1 MINVP
6 STLKISLRA
15 LRVNKMRSALT
26 MLGIIIGVG
35 AVIAMLAVGTGASEK
50 ISEQISS
57 IGSNLIIILP
67 GSTTSGGLRMGM
79 GSQPTLTRDD
89 AEAIQRES
97 PAVQEVAPILNGAA
111 QIVYGNQNW
120 STGVTG
126 TTPSMLI
133 IRDWPLASGRG
144 FTEQDIRNAT
154 KVAILGQTV
163 VDNLFGNIDPVGQM
177 IRIKKV
183 PFVVIGVLDRKG
195 QSPQG
200 QDQDDTIYIPVTT
213 AQKKI
218 FGTSFPGMVRTIM
231 VKAKS
236 TEDLGPAEQQIN
248 ELLRQRHHIGPR
260 QDNDFTVRN
269 LTQIMQVAEQSTKVM
284 TLLLGAI
291 ASVSLLVG
299 GIGIM
304 NIMLVS
310 VTERTREIGIR
321 MAVGAKTWD
330 IRLQF
335 IIEALTLALIGGIAG
350 ILLGV
355 GGSMLLSLFAGWST
369 VVSTLSIIL
378 AFGFS
383 GLVGIFFGF
392 YPAYKA
398 SLLNPIDAL
407 RYE

>member
-89 AEAIQRES
+89 AEAIQKECS
-97 PAVQEVAPILNGAA
+97 SVQEVAPILNGAA

-126 TTPSMLI
+126 TTQSMLI
-133 IRDWPLASGRG
+133 IRDWPIASGRT

-236 TEDLGPAEQQIN
+236 TEDLGPAERQIN

-355 GGSMLLSLFAGWST
+355 GGSKLLSLFAGWST
-369 VVSTLSIIL
+369 VVSTLSVVM

>member
-1 MINVP
+1 
-6 STLKISLRA
+6 
-15 LRVNKMRSALT
+15 
-26 MLGIIIGVG
+26 
-35 AVIAMLAVGTGASEK
+35 
-50 ISEQISS
+50 
-57 IGSNLIIILP
+57 
-67 GSTTSGGLRMGM
+67 
-79 GSQPTLTRDD
+79 
-89 AEAIQRES
+89 
-97 PAVQEVAPILNGAA
+97 
-111 QIVYGNQNW
+111 
-120 STGVTG
+120 
-126 TTPSMLI
+126 MLI

-355 GGSMLLSLFAGWST
+355 GGSKLLSLFAGWST
-369 VVSTLSIIL
+369 VVSTLSVVM

>member
-1 MINVP
+1 MINIP

-15 LRVNKMRSALT
+15 LKVNKMRSALT

-35 AVIAMLAVGTGASEK
+35 AVIAMLAIGTGASER
-50 ISEQISS
+50 ISQQIAS

-67 GSTTSGGLRMGM
+67 GSTTSGGLRMGS
-79 GSQPTLTRDD
+79 GGQPTLTKDD
-89 AEAIQRES
+89 ADAILKECS
-97 PAVQEVAPILNGAA
+97 AVQDVAPVLNGAA
-111 QIVYGNQNW
+111 QVVYSNQNW
-120 STGVTG
+120 STGVYG
-126 TTPSMLI
+126 TTPGMLN
-133 IRDWPLASGRG
+133 IRDWPLASGRP
-144 FTEQDIRNAT
+144 FTEQDVRSAT
-154 KVAILGQTV
+154 KVCLLGLTV
-163 VDNLFGNIDPVGQM
+163 VENLFGSIDPIGQV

-183 PFVVIGVLDRKG
+183 PFTVIGVLDRKG

-218 FGTSFPGMVRTIM
+218 FGTAFPGMVRTIM

-236 TEDLGPAEQQIN
+236 TEDLDLAEKQST
-248 ELLRQRHHIGPR
+248 ELLRQRHHLGPKK
-260 QDNDFTVRN
+260 DNDFTVRN

-335 IIEALTLALIGGIAG
+335 IIEALTLSLIGGIIG
-350 ILLGV
+350 IIV
-355 GGSMLLSLFAGWST
+355 GITSSHIISTFAGWST
-369 VVSTLSIIL
+369 IVSALSIIM

>member
-1 MINVP
+1 MINIP

-50 ISEQISS
+50 ISQQISS

-89 AEAIQRES
+89 AEAIQKECS
-97 PAVQEVAPILNGAA
+97 AVQEVAPVLNGAA
-111 QIVYGNQNW
+111 QIVYSNQNW
-120 STGVTG
+120 STGVYG
-126 TTPSMLI
+126 TTASMLA
-133 IRDWPLASGRG
+133 IRDWPISSGRG
-144 FTEQDIRNAT
+144 FTDQDIRNAT

-163 VDNLFGNIDPVGQM
+163 VENLFGSIDPVGQM

-183 PFVVIGVLDRKG
+183 PFMVIGVLDRKG

-231 VKAKS
+231 VKARS
-236 TEDLGPAEQQIN
+236 TDDLAVAEKQIN
-248 ELLRQRHHIGPR
+248 ELLRQRHHLSAR

-355 GGSMLLSLFAGWST
+355 GGSQLLSMFAGWST
-369 VVSTLSIIL
+369 VVSTLSVVM

>member
-1 MINVP
+1 MINIP

-35 AVIAMLAVGTGASEK
+35 AVIAMLAVGTGASER
-50 ISEQISS
+50 ISQQIAS
-57 IGSNLIIILP
+57 IGSNLIIILQ
-67 GSTTSGGLRMGM
+67 GSTTSGGLRMGS
-79 GSQPTLTRDD
+79 GGQPTLTKDD
-89 AEAIQRES
+89 ADAILKECS
-97 PAVQEVAPILNGAA
+97 AVQDVAPVLNGAA
-111 QIVYGNQNW
+111 QVVYSNQNW
-120 STGVTG
+120 STGVYG
-126 TTPSMLI
+126 TTPGMLN
-133 IRDWPLASGRG
+133 IRDWPLASGRP
-144 FTEQDIRNAT
+144 FTEQDVRSAT
-154 KVAILGQTV
+154 KVCLLGMTV
-163 VDNLFGNIDPVGQM
+163 MENLFGSIDPVGQV

-183 PFVVIGVLDRKG
+183 PFTVIGVLDRKG

-218 FGTSFPGMVRTIM
+218 FGTTFPGMVRTIM

-236 TEDLGPAEQQIN
+236 SEDLNAAEKQII
-248 ELLRQRHHIGPR
+248 ELLRQRHHIGPKK
-260 QDNDFTVRN
+260 DNDFTVRN

-321 MAVGAKTWD
+321 MSVGAKTWD

-335 IIEALTLALIGGIAG
+335 IIEALTLSLIGGIIGIIAG
-350 ILLGV
+350 V
-355 GGSMLLSLFAGWST
+355 TGSKVIAAFAGWST
-369 VVSTLSIIL
+369 IVSLLSIFM

>member
-1 MINVP
+1 MINIP

-35 AVIAMLAVGTGASEK
+35 AVIAMLAVGTGASER
-50 ISEQISS
+50 ISQQIAS

-67 GSTTSGGLRMGM
+67 GSTTSGGLRMGS
-79 GSQPTLTRDD
+79 GGQPTLTKDD
-89 AEAIQRES
+89 ADAILKECS
-97 PAVQEVAPILNGAA
+97 AVQDVAPVLNGAA

-120 STGVTG
+120 STGVYG
-126 TTPSMLI
+126 TTPGMLN
-133 IRDWPLASGRG
+133 IRDWPLASGRP
-144 FTEQDIRNAT
+144 FTEQDVRSAT
-154 KVAILGQTV
+154 KVCLLGMTV
-163 VDNLFGNIDPVGQM
+163 MENLFGSIDPIGQV

-183 PFVVIGVLDRKG
+183 PFTVIGVLDRKG

-218 FGTSFPGMVRTIM
+218 FGTTFPGMVRTIM

-236 TEDLGPAEQQIN
+236 SEDLNAAEKQII
-248 ELLRQRHHIGPR
+248 ELLRQRHHIGPKK
-260 QDNDFTVRN
+260 DNDFTVRN

-284 TLLLGAI
+284 TILLGAI

-321 MAVGAKTWD
+321 MSVGAKTWD

-335 IIEALTLALIGGIAG
+335 IIEALTLSLIGGIIGIIAG
-350 ILLGV
+350 V
-355 GGSMLLSLFAGWST
+355 TGSEIISAFAGWST
-369 VVSTLSIIL
+369 IVSLLSIFM

>member
-1 MINVP
+1 MINIP

-35 AVIAMLAVGTGASEK
+35 AVIAMLAVGTGASER
-50 ISEQISS
+50 ISQQIAS

-67 GSTTSGGLRMGM
+67 GSTTSGGLRMGS
-79 GSQPTLTRDD
+79 GGQPTLTKDD
-89 AEAIQRES
+89 ADAILKECS
-97 PAVQEVAPILNGAA
+97 AVQDVAPVLNGAA

-120 STGVTG
+120 STGVYG
-126 TTPSMLI
+126 TTPGMLN
-133 IRDWPLASGRG
+133 IRDWPLASGRP
-144 FTEQDIRNAT
+144 FTEQDVRSAT
-154 KVAILGQTV
+154 KVCLLGMTV
-163 VDNLFGNIDPVGQM
+163 MENLFGSIDPIGQV

-183 PFVVIGVLDRKG
+183 PFTVIGVLDRKG

-218 FGTSFPGMVRTIM
+218 FGTTFPGMVRTIM

-236 TEDLGPAEQQIN
+236 SEDLNAAEKQIID
-248 ELLRQRHHIGPR
+248 LLRQRHHIGPKK
-260 QDNDFTVRN
+260 DNDFTVRN

-284 TLLLGAI
+284 TILLGAI

-321 MAVGAKTWD
+321 MSVGAKTWD

-335 IIEALTLALIGGIAG
+335 IIEALTLSLIGGIIGIIAG
-350 ILLGV
+350 V
-355 GGSMLLSLFAGWST
+355 TGSEIISAFAGWST
-369 VVSTLSIIL
+369 IVSLLSIFM

>member
-1 MINVP
+1 MINIP

-89 AEAIQRES
+89 AEAIEKECS
-97 PAVQEVAPILNGAA
+97 AVQDVAPILNGAA
-111 QIVYGNQNW
+111 QIVYSNQNW
-120 STGVTG
+120 STGVYG
-126 TTPSMLI
+126 TTSSLLS
-133 IRDWPLASGRG
+133 IRDWSIFSGRA

-163 VDNLFGNIDPVGQM
+163 VENLFGSIDPVGQM

-183 PFVVIGVLDRKG
+183 PFMVIGVLDRKG
-195 QSPQG
+195 QSPTG
-200 QDQDDTIYIPVTT
+200 QDQDDTIFIPVTT

-231 VKAKS
+231 VKARS
-236 TEDLGPAEQQIN
+236 TEDLPLAEKQIN
-248 ELLRQRHHIGPR
+248 ELLRQRHHLSAR

>member
-355 GGSMLLSLFAGWST
+355 GGSKLLSLFAGWST
-369 VVSTLSIIL
+369 VVSTLSVVM

>member
-1 MINVP
+1 MINIP

-89 AEAIQRES
+89 AEAILKES
-97 PAVQEVAPILNGAA
+97 PAVQEVAPVLNGAA

-133 IRDWPLASGRG
+133 IRDWPLASGRT
-144 FTEQDIRNAT
+144 FTDQDIRNAT

-163 VDNLFGNIDPVGQM
+163 VDNLFGNIEPVGQM

-183 PFVVIGVLDRKG
+183 PFMVIGVLDRKG

-200 QDQDDTIYIPVTT
+200 QDQDDTIYIPVST

-231 VKAKS
+231 VKAKT
-236 TEDLGPAEQQIN
+236 TEDLGPAERQIN
-248 ELLRQRHHIGPR
+248 ELLRQRHHLGPR

-350 ILLGV
+350 ILLGI
-355 GGSMLLSLFAGWST
+355 GGSKLLSLFAGWST
-369 VVSTLSIIL
+369 VVSTLSVVL